1 MANLK
6 NLILQYIR
14 KRGRFASAEL
24 MEKFDVSRQAVHRHL
39 QAFLREG
46 AIIRQGSSRR
56 TAFYIFNSPEARTR
70 TAAKAKSFSK
80 RIKAKGTSED
90 RILADLQSQ
99 EGLLAGLSENA
110 LANLQYS
117 FTEMLNNAI
126 DHSGS
131 TYIDTEISSGREVCS
146 FTVRDTGVGVFAN
159 IMKRLSLASEMEAIE
174 DLLKGKQTTQPD
186 RHSGEGI
193 FFTSKIADR
202 FVLESHGKRLIVDNR
217 LGDVFLEDIRFLKG
231 TRVLFEI
238 EADSKR
244 KLADLFAEYTSEEFK
259 FDRTKVTVKLFESGE
274 SYVSRSQAKRLLHSL
289 ERFKEVVLDFSD
301 VVGVGQAFADEIF
314 RVFHAEHPG
323 IRIEPINMSE
333 NVEFMVRRALAARE
347 K

>member
-1 MANLK
+1 MATLK
-6 NLILQYIR
+6 SQILQYIR
-14 KRGRFASAEL
+14 KRSRFTSAEL
-24 MEKFDVSRQAVHRHL
+24 MGKFDVSRQAVHRHI
-39 QAFLREG
+39 QALLREG
-46 AIIRQGSSRR
+46 AVIRQGSSRR
-56 TAFYIFNSPEARTR
+56 TAFYVLNAPGARA
-70 TAAKAKSFSK
+70 AAKAKGFKK
-80 RIKAKGTSED
+80 RIKARGASED
-90 RILADLQSQ
+90 RALADLQSQ
-99 EGLLAGLSENA
+99 EGLLSGLSENA
-110 LANLQYS
+110 LENLQYS

-131 TYIDTEISSGREVCS
+131 KFIDTEVLSVSEVCS
-146 FTVRDTGVGVFAN
+146 FAVRDTGVGVFAN

-174 DLLKGKQTTQPD
+174 DLLKGKQTTMPE

-231 TRVLFEI
+231 TRVTCEI
-238 EADSKR
+238 EANSSR
-244 KLADLFAEYTSEEFK
+244 RLAKIFAEYTSEKFN

-289 ERFKEVVLDFSD
+289 ERFKEVVLDFSG
-301 VVGVGQAFADEIF
+301 VAGVGQAFADEIF
-314 RVFHAEHPG
+314 RVFHADHPD
-323 IRIEPINMSE
+323 IRVEPINMSE
-333 NVEFMVRRALAARE
+333 NVEFMVRRAIAARG

>member
-1 MANLK
+1 MATLK
-6 NLILQYIR
+6 EQILQHIR

-24 MEKFDVSRQAVHRHL
+24 MKKFNVSRQAVHRHL
-39 QAFLREG
+39 HVLLRDG
-46 AIIRQGSSRR
+46 TIIRQGSSRQ
-56 TAFYIFNSPEARTR
+56 TAFYIVNTPRARLR
-70 TAAKAKSFSK
+70 AAVKAKSFRK
-80 RIKAKGTSED
+80 RIKAKGASED

-110 LANLQYS
+110 LENLQYS

-126 DHSGS
+126 DHSVS
-131 TYIDTEISSGREVCS
+131 IFIDTEVLTGGEVCS

-159 IMKRLSLASEMEAIE
+159 IMQKLGLASEMEAIE
-174 DLLKGKQTTQPD
+174 DVLKGKQTTEPR

-217 LGDVFLEDIRFLKG
+217 LGDIFLEDIRFLKG
-231 TRVLFEI
+231 TMVRCEI
-238 EADSKR
+238 DAGSKR
-244 KLADLFAEYTSEEFK
+244 KLADVFAEYTSEEFK
-259 FDRTKVTVKLFESGE
+259 FDRTRVTVKLFESGE

-289 ERFKEVVLDFSD
+289 ERFREVVLDFSG
-301 VVGVGQAFADEIF
+301 VAGVGQAFADEIF